1 MFSNMPE
8 AGLRYSLKQAIDFL
22 VNLPRGGDIPV
33 CSIDVTST
41 PFRIPADVARSAVEA
56 RIDAINA
63 ELTNRRAA

>member
-41 PFRIPADVARSAVEA
+41 PFRIPADVARSAVES
-56 RIDAINA
+56 RIDEINA

>member
-1 MFSNMPE
+1 MFSKMPE
-8 AGLRYSLKQAIDFL
+8 EGLLYSLKQAIDFL
-22 VNLPRGGDIPV
+22 DNLPRGGDIPV

-63 ELTNRRAA
+63 ELTKRSTT